1 MPESVITTLIIVA
14 SVAVP
19 VLIAAVVLRSV
30 SGVTGTIKEALPG
43 TAVVRS
49 IADTGT
55 TISSSSVGA
64 EAPVYRIAL
73 QVSPPAGA
81 PYDAEAKQAVPRIH
95 VPFLRPGVQVPVDID
110 SRDGSRVK
118 VSWARMSSLPTPG
131 DGGALAFVGT
141 RPVGGLEEMLA
152 NVRSGAVPANRGS
165 AAALLATGTH
175 GTAEI
180 TSAMPIGKRA
190 RDVFADIDPS
200 QADDPLWMFTVSVQV
215 PGQQEFPA
223 VFGQRVP
230 RDRVAQVGPG
240 LVVPV
245 AVDLAARNTQV
256 AIDWDRLPR

>member
-1 MPESVITTLIIVA
+1 MTTLIIVA

-19 VLIAAVVLRSV
+19 LVIAAVVLRSI
-30 SGVTGTIKEALPG
+30 SKVTGTIKQAVQG

-73 QVSPPAGA
+73 HVSPPSGT
-81 PYDAEAKQAVPRIH
+81 PYEGEAKQAVPRIH
-95 VPFLRPGVQVPVDID
+95 VPFLRPGMQVPVDID
-110 SRDGSRVK
+110 PRDAGRVK
-118 VSWARMSSLPTPG
+118 VSWTRMASVPVAV
-131 DGGALAFVGT
+131 DGGGVAFAGS
-141 RPVGGLEEMLA
+141 RPVGGLEELLA
-152 NVRSGAVPANRGS
+152 NVRSGAVPTNRGDT
-165 AAALLATGTH
+165 AALLATGAR

-190 RDVFADIDPS
+190 RDVFADIDPA

-215 PGQQEFPA
+215 PGEQEFTA

-230 RDRVAQVGPG
+230 SGRVARLGPG
-240 LVVPV
+240 LVLPV
-245 AVDLAARNTQV
+245 AVDLAARTTQV
-256 AIDWDRLPR
+256 AIDWDRLPA